1 MDRQVSIVIPCFRS
15 GKSLPLLIQA
25 IAQEEQLVK
34 NGCEVI
40 LVNDGS
46 GDETFTV
53 IEGLTRKY
61 PFCRGIDLAKNCGQ
75 HNAILAGMACAKGR
89 VIVCMDDDLQTHPS
103 QIPVLLSKLCEGYD
117 IVYGRFVHRQHSA
130 SRNLC
135 SRISEWSS
143 RYLLNKPAQLRACP
157 MFAIRRFIRDEVI
170 RSESAYTNLLGLFL
184 RTSGRIANV
193 DIVHHERPFGT
204 SGYTLR
210 KLIRLWASYLNYSM
224 KPLHLLLSLGAFL
237 FAAAVI
243 WLAVLVVSDAWGSA
257 GLLAAWMLLLCG
269 VLLSGMGLLGE
280 YLGRMFMVITKEP
293 QYVVRADTGDTNERE
308 DIDSWRRQCAD
319 RPD

>member
-1 MDRQVSIVIPCFRS
+1 MDRQLSIVIPCFRS
-15 GKSLPLLIQA
+15 GKSLPFLIQA
-25 IAQEEQLVK
+25 IALEEKLAK

-46 GDETFTV
+46 GDETWTV
-53 IEGLTRKY
+53 IEKLTREY
-61 PFCRGIDLAKNCGQ
+61 PFCRGIDLTKNCGQ

-103 QIPVLLSKLCEGYD
+103 QIPVILNKLHEGYD
-117 IVYGRFVHRQHSA
+117 IVYGRLIRRQHSA
-130 SRNLC
+130 SRNLF

-143 RYLLNKPAQLRACP
+143 RYLLDKPAQLNACP

-170 RSESAYTNLLGLFL
+170 RSESSYTNLLGLFL

-193 DIVHHERPFGT
+193 DIAHHERMFGT

-224 KPLHLLLSLGAFL
+224 KPLRLLLSLGVFAFI
-237 FAAAVI
+237 AAII
-243 WLAVLVVSDAWGSA
+243 WLAVLVLLNAWGSA
-257 GLLAAWMLLLCG
+257 GMLAAWMLLLCG
-269 VLLSGMGLLGE
+269 VLLTGMGLLGE

-293 QYVVRADTGDTNERE
+293 QYVVQADTGDTDERE
-308 DIDSWRRQCAD
+308 DIGSWRRQCTD